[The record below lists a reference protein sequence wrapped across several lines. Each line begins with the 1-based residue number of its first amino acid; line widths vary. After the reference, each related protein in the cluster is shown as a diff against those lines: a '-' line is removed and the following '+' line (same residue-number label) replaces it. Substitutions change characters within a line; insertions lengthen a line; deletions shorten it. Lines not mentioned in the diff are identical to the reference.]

1 MTLNRGVVIERDER
15 HLRIALNRPERRNA
29 YDREMALAM
38 IDALWSSH
46 DVEAVVITGR
56 GGAFCAGGA
65 LDKLEDPDPLELQA
79 LFNASLRLTDAIRC
93 HPRPV
98 IAAVDG
104 PAAGG
109 GNEIVI
115 ACDFAIATRRSTF
128 GQTGPR
134 VGSAPVLGATNLA
147 AVQIGEKRAK
157 EMSFLCRRYTAEQAL
172 AMGLINAVVDDGEL
186 DAEVE
191 RWLAEIHDLSP
202 RYLEIAK
209 MSSNAWWNLVSDNM
223 RSGLTS
229 LVQAIGSED
238 MVEGAKAFLEKRKPD
253 FRGARR
259 KGRAQ

>member
-1 MTLNRGVVIERDER
+1 MTLSGGVVIERDDR

-65 LDKLEDPDPLELQA
+65 LDQLGDPDPRELQA
-79 LFNASLRLTDAIRC
+79 LFYASLRLTDAIRC

-109 GNEIVI
+109 GNELVI

-172 AMGLINAVVDDGEL
+172 AMGLINAVVDDDGL
-186 DAEVE
+186 DAEVD
-191 RWLAEIHDLSP
+191 RWLAEIHALSP

-209 MSSNAWWNLVSDNM
+209 MSSNAWWHLVSDNM
-223 RSGLTS
+223 RMGVTS

-238 MVEGAKAFLEKRKPD
+238 MLEGARAFLEKRKPD